1 MRNQNIFYRKR
12 LSISLLSISLMM
24 VLLLS
29 VITGCKKEPAYK
41 DVVLITGAD
50 VSNVINFTVDGAGSS
65 TAITATATGMVNQ
78 DITVAFKTDSI
89 LLKAYNTTNGTN
101 FYALPAG
108 TYTLSANSGIIKS
121 GSNVSNAVSLTINS
135 TNKLVDGRNYMVPVT
150 IDVTKGN
157 LGVLKS
163 SGTAFYK
170 INRVVTTNV
179 ADVTNGPLSDRT
191 FPKIVTLNKFTFEF
205 RVKVSQFA
213 SSGHISRLGYFQDT
227 LNTSAHTFNFF
238 RFGELSDAI
247 NQFQWINN
255 VGKVSSK
262 TLFATNT
269 WYTISCVFDGS
280 TCTMYI
286 NGVADGSF
294 AASGQ
299 SFMFNELSLF
309 YYGQNLA
316 GQISELRLWSRALAP
331 GEIQNGFCGV
341 DPASA
346 GLLAYW
352 KFNEGTGNAITD
364 YSGHGYSFSA
374 GSNYNWV
381 VGIKCPN

>member
-1 MRNQNIFYRKR
+1 MKNQNIAGRHRAVVY
-12 LSISLLSISLMM
+12 LTM
-24 VLLLS
+24 VSMIAIAFVS
-29 VITGCKKEPAYK
+29 VFIGCKKEPAYK
-41 DVVLITGAD
+41 DAVLITGAD
-50 VSNVINFTVDGAGSS
+50 VTNVINFTLDGAGSS
-65 TAITATATGMVNQ
+65 TAITATATGLVNQ
-78 DITVAFKTDSI
+78 DITVAFKTDST
-89 LLKAYNTTNGTN
+89 LLKAYNATNGTN

-121 GSNVSNAVSLTINS
+121 GTNVSNAVSLIINS
-135 TNKLVDGRNYMVPVT
+135 TDKLVDGRNYMVPVI

-170 INRVVTTNV
+170 INRVVTTSV
-179 ADVTNGPLSDRT
+179 ADVTNGPTSDQI
-191 FPKIVTLNKFTFEF
+191 FPKMVTLNKFTFEF
-205 RVKVSQFA
+205 RVKISQFA

-227 LNTSAHTFNFF
+227 LSTSAHTFNFF

-280 TCTMYI
+280 TCTMYV

-294 AASGQ
+294 AAPGQ

-309 YYGQNLA
+309 YFGQNLA
-316 GQISELRLWSRALAP
+316 GQLSELRLWSRALSP

-341 DPASA
+341 DPAST

-352 KFNEGTGNAITD
+352 KFNEGKGNAITD

-374 GSNYNWV
+374 SSNYNWV
-381 VGIKCPN
+381 AGIKCPN